1 LTTEV
6 DRHVSSAGATAA
18 EILKNLGSDNVGR
31 EQVTNDLLD
40 LYNASSDS
48 STARQLIIA
57 GLNELPGKHLVPI
70 GWWQSLLE
78 VLVDPESEGILQ
90 SAESS

>member
-1 LTTEV
+1 MTTEV
-6 DRHVSSAGATAA
+6 DHQVSVARAKAA
-18 EILKNLGSDNVGR
+18 EILNHLGTDNVGR
-31 EQVTNDLLD
+31 EQVMNDLLD

-48 STARQLIIA
+48 SAAQQLIIT

-78 VLVDPESEGILQ
+78 VLVDLESEGIPQ
-90 SAESS
+90 SAKSS